1 MPNYQQWILQNEQ
14 TRLGNSVVVW
24 WRSLGRSSLG
34 QNFLLLLPQT
44 NSAAGE
50 EQQAEHVV
58 WNQVQR
64 RFLP

>member
-1 MPNYQQWILQNEQ
+1 MPLYQQWILQNEQ
-14 TRLGNSVVVW
+14 TRLGYSVVVW

-34 QNFLLLLPQT
+34 QNFLLLLPQA